1 MLIPHQDYGS
11 ANNNALDSLLASYA
25 TGSLSRPLYTL
36 VASHLA
42 IKPDNRA
49 FVASMETMLAN
60 DMEQPSKAL
69 TLSVPE
75 HRDARLSAIFD
86 DKAASSLHSSEP
98 IGIVPA
104 SLAAYLDQPFA
115 DLQWKSVLPGLRE
128 VVIEAEPGREASMLW
143 IKAGRAMPS
152 HTHPGME
159 ATLVLQGSFSDALG
173 HYGRGDI
180 AIVDSDVNHKPVA
193 GSDEDCICFAVSE
206 GPVRLTGP
214 LARLFN
220 KLKWN

>member
-1 MLIPHQDYGS
+1 MLISHQDNGS
-11 ANNNALDSLLASYA
+11 LDSLLASYA

-42 IKPDNRA
+42 IKSDNRA

-60 DMEQPSKAL
+60 EMEQVGTASKL
-69 TLSVPE
+69 GVPE
-75 HRDARLSAIFD
+75 HRDVRLSDIFA
-86 DKAASSLHSSEP
+86 DKTPSSIHQSEP
-98 IGIVPA
+98 TGVVPA

-115 DLQWKSVLPGLRE
+115 DLQWKSVMPGLRE
-128 VVIEAEPGREASMLW
+128 VVIEAGPGREASMLW

-159 ATLVLQGSFSDALG
+159 ATLVLQGSFSDAHG
-173 HYGRGDI
+173 HYERGDI
-180 AIVDSDVNHKPVA
+180 AIVDSDVDHKPIA
-193 GSDEDCICFAVSE
+193 GSDGDCICFAVSE